1 MKYYAVIDTN
11 VVVSA
16 MINWESV
23 PGSIVLFAF
32 SDTIVPI
39 FNDEI
44 LNEYRTVLLRPKFGL
59 TEDIVDKIISSFI
72 AHGISTAAKEIE
84 VDFYDSKD
92 VVFYQVTMAK
102 METAFTYLVTGNIKH
117 FPSEPFV
124 VTPRE
129 MLDIILADLAEGT
142 C

>member
-1 MKYYAVIDTN
+1 MTYYAVINTN

-16 MINWESV
+16 MLNWESV
-23 PGSIVLFAF
+23 PGNIVKFAF

-59 TEDIVDKIISSFI
+59 DEEIVTQIINSFTV
-72 AHGISTAAKEIE
+72 HGLSIGAKDLD
-84 VDFYDSKD
+84 VDFPDPKD
-92 VVFYQVTMAK
+92 AVFYKVTMAK
-102 METAFTYLVTGNIKH
+102 METDLTWLVTGNIKH
-117 FPSEPFV
+117 FPSESFV

-129 MLDIILADLAEGT
+129 MLDIILAEAE
-142 C
+142 